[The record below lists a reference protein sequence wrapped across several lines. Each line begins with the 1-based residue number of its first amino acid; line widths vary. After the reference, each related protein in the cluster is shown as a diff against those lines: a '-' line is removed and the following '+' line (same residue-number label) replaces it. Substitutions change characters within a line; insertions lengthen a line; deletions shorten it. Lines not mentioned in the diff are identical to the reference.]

1 MSLHIK
7 DKSKHNTT
15 NHMTTGTLRLELDK
29 ATYERVGLEGKPI
42 QDLGRKHTKARY
54 GTLWHS
60 TKDVQISDL

>member
-1 MSLHIK
+1 
-7 DKSKHNTT
+7 
-15 NHMTTGTLRLELDK
+15 MTTGTLRLELDK